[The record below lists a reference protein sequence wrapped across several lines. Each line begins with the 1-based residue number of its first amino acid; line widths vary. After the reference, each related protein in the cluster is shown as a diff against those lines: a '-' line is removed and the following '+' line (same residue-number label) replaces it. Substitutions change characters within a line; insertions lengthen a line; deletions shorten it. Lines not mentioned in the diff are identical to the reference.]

1 MFLKAFSGHFIRTN
15 EPTLVAMAQ
24 ESALQP
30 SFLVGSIWC
39 VDTGSY
45 ERAPHRP
52 GPRQRWTSDIKGAGE
67 IDFKV
72 STDGICFEH

>member
-15 EPTLVAMAQ
+15 ELTLVAMAQ

-39 VDTGSY
+39 VDTGSC
-45 ERAPHRP
+45 ERSSH
-52 GPRQRWTSDIKGAGE
+52 RQRWSSDIKGAGE